1 MSSIASL
8 IRGIVIVRFLQ
19 SIPSYCKANH
29 DILYEVTCM
38 ADQVSY
44 KNGVSHIFLSTA
56 NNLQKVTRTKFF
68 LCHDRSEW
76 IIS

>member
-8 IRGIVIVRFLQ
+8 IRVIVIVRFLQ

-44 KNGVSHIFLSTA
+44 KNGVSHIFFKYSEQPSKGYQDQVLPLS
-56 NNLQKVTRTKFF
+56 
-68 LCHDRSEW
+68 W
-76 IIS
+76 